1 MSWPI
6 VELSSVCSK
15 VSVGHVGKTS
25 EFYTDE
31 SGIPFLRTQ
40 NVSKSGLNMED
51 VLYVTRDFHEKLKK
65 SQLLPGDIVLSRVI
79 STQINS
85 AVIPDNFGT
94 ANCANIILVRPIKEK
109 LDSIFLNHY
118 LRSETVQMSLLKR
131 QVGSAQSVVNTG
143 VMKSWE
149 IPLPPLDEQKRIA
162 AILDKADAIRRK
174 RQQAIQLADD
184 FLRSVFLDMFGDPV
198 TNPKGW
204 EVNSLKSG
212 IEKIESG
219 WSAKGESYPCGDG
232 EKGVLKISSVTSGTF
247 KPSENKYIDSKN
259 IPENRSL
266 VFPIKGD
273 LLFSRA
279 NTRELVAATCI
290 VPETRKDVFLPDKLW
305 KVKTFK
311 AKLLPEFLHF
321 MIQHPKFK
329 NVLTSQ
335 ATGTSGSML
344 NISKSKFEESLGI
357 FPPLEMQKKFQD
369 IFWKVNKLNASLSD
383 SISCLDINFSSL
395 SHNAFAGEL

>member
-6 VELSSVCSK
+6 VELRTVCSK

-109 LDSIFLNHY
+109 LDSDFLNHY

-149 IPLPPLDEQKRIA
+149 IPLPPLHEQKRIA

-204 EVNSLKSG
+204 EVKALKDIARIQIGPFGTQLHQKDYIENGIPLINPTHIKNGHILAKNDFTISEEKHSTLSEYHLEIGDIIMGRRGEMGRCAVVTEKQAGWLCGTGSLF
-212 IEKIESG
+212 IR
-219 WSAKGESYPCGDG
+219 PHNT
-232 EKGVLKISSVTSGTF
+232 GVF
-247 KPSENKYIDSKN
+247 SEYLNK
-259 IPENRSL
+259 
-266 VFPIKGD
+266 
-273 LLFSRA
+273 LLSSRA
-279 NTRELVAATCI
+279 IKNHLESESQGATMPNLNKTI
-290 VPETRKDVFLPDKLW
+290 VGNIQIPVPSDEVLQKFTVFRH
-305 KVKTFK
+305 
-311 AKLLPEFLHF
+311 KLLKAMSSSINFNDQPL
-321 MIQHPKFK
+321 
-329 NVLTSQ
+329 L
-335 ATGTSGSML
+335 
-344 NISKSKFEESLGI
+344 ESLG
-357 FPPLEMQKKFQD
+357 QK
-369 IFWKVNKLNASLSD
+369 
-383 SISCLDINFSSL
+383 
-395 SHNAFAGEL
+395 AFAGEL